1 MAVERHDAKK
11 EECKKANNSSAP
23 KREGLDGG
31 SLYWAQ
37 ESPQEAAVKSI
48 KVKQQQVEMRLT
60 SKMQEAADEDEAVAA
75 SRKHSNFTVH
85 RINNIAST
93 NFWLLFLH
101 TNLFSFSPKNPKR
114 LCCIIIIN
122 FPFCSQH

>member
-1 MAVERHDAKK
+1 MEVERHDAKK

-93 NFWLLFLH
+93 NFWLLFY
-101 TNLFSFSPKNPKR
+101 TPAF
-114 LCCIIIIN
+114 
-122 FPFCSQH
+122 FPFPLKTQNAFIALS